1 MIIEVFS
8 DFNGSMVLQGWGS
21 VGMTRGGGGSVFGLD
36 GPGGLFQPQQCN
48 DLMIPLARPGWTQG
62 C

>member
-21 VGMTRGGGGSVFGLD
+21 VGMTRGGSRCLY
-36 GPGGLFQPQQCN
+36 
-48 DLMIPLARPGWTQG
+48 LMVLGVCSNHSNAMIS
-62 C
+62 

>member
-21 VGMTRGGGGSVFGLD
+21 VGMTRGGGRCLDLMVLGSV
-36 GPGGLFQPQQCN
+36 PTTAMQ
-48 DLMIPLARPGWTQG
+48 
-62 C
+62 

>member
-21 VGMTRGGGGSVFGLD
+21 VGMTRGGGSVFGLD
-36 GPGGLFQPQQCN
+36 GLGVCSN
-48 DLMIPLARPGWTQG
+48 HSNAMIS
-62 C
+62 

>member
-36 GPGGLFQPQQCN
+36 GLGVCSN
-48 DLMIPLARPGWTQG
+48 HSNAMIS
-62 C
+62 